1 MLLFLN
7 DVAGSE
13 VVLILLFIL
22 IFFGPKSIPGIAK
35 SFGKT
40 IYQIKQAS
48 DDLKSE
54 ISKSGNSIKKDLNL
68 DGIFKGGEDSLEN
81 EIIAPLKREI
91 NEVDSALNSISYDK
105 KIPVGDTK
113 KEDITENLAENT
125 TPKETVS
132 TPVIEKEDENH
143 ISNS

>member
-105 KIPVGDTK
+105 K
-113 KEDITENLAENT
+113 
-125 TPKETVS
+125 
-132 TPVIEKEDENH
+132 
-143 ISNS
+143 

>member
-35 SFGKT
+35 TFGKT